1 MRIGSA
7 IHWATDG
14 RSIFATGGKNPNTGE
29 FGVVRW
35 KSSTPFSATRRL
47 GPGPLRQQHRHAE
60 RGRRARPCSRPTARR
75 SRSSALKGRGQFEL
89 YLTKPG
95 NFDATNA
102 KSTGIA
108 ACKVAWQPDSR
119 GLVIVQLGATCEG
132 QGTGPLVHVPLDDPQ
147 KQANLKVQGDNPAF
161 QPLPGG

>member
-1 MRIGSA
+1 MLSP
-7 IHWATDG
+7 DG
-14 RSIFATGGKNPNTGE
+14 KTLA
-29 FGVVRW
+29 VV
-35 KSSTPFSATRRL
+35 
-47 GPGPLRQQHRHAE
+47 
-60 RGRRARPCSRPTARR
+60 
-75 SRSSALKGRGQFEL
+75 ALKGRGQFEL

-95 NFDATNA
+95 NFDVTNA